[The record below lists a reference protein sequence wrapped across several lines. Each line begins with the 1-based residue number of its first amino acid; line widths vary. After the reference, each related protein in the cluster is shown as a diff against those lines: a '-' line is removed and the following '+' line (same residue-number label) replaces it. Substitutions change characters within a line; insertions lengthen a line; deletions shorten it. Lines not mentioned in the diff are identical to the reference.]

1 MNGRPLGTRK
11 TIRLMIGLTILAW
24 ATQTLFHQW
33 GYGAEVTG
41 DDVEPATSSEK
52 FVPAP
57 RLDHRSATLEL
68 RSEARVNGAEVRLK
82 QICRW
87 SDTDAPAFATAGELV
102 VLRFEGNTPFKAI
115 SLDDLRKTLSDAGIN
130 VGMIDFAGPT
140 QCTISRADLE
150 YDPDTALDQW
160 IAARQPEAAAPEA
173 SAAPVAAASPIA
185 SPAAAPGATTTPAAA
200 AEADANASPVHPLRD
215 LLQSDLST
223 KLNISLD
230 QLQVNFN
237 PADQKLLNLSEPQF
251 KFNIDGSYNNNLGDV
266 SWQVLVVTD
275 SGSKKA
281 SISANARAWQNQV
294 VFEKPLTR
302 GELIR
307 ADEIASRRLLVDRIA
322 NDQLLTTDQVVGQQ
336 ASRDIQTGTVAT
348 AQFIEAVPLA
358 RAGQF
363 ITVTLNSGTVSVK
376 SVAKAMEEGSYG
388 QAIRVKSEATDQV
401 FEVVLTG
408 PQEATVGP
416 MTTPQARADAR

>member
-11 TIRLMIGLTILAW
+11 TIRLLIGLTILAW

-33 GYGAEVTG
+33 GYGADVTA
-41 DDVEPATSSEK
+41 DDIPPQTASEK

-68 RSEARVNGAEVRLK
+68 RAETRVNGPEVRLK

-87 SDTDAPAFATAGELV
+87 SDTDAPCFVAAGELI

-115 SLDDLRKTLSDAGIN
+115 SLDDLRKTLTDAGVN
-130 VGMIDFAGPT
+130 VAMIDFSGPM
-140 QCTISRADLE
+140 QCTVSRADLE

-160 IAARQPEAAAPEA
+160 IAARQPEALAPPTASATVVAPSATPIAAPA
-173 SAAPVAAASPIA
+173 
-185 SPAAAPGATTTPAAA
+185 PAAVD
-200 AEADANASPVHPLRD
+200 ADASPVHTLRD

-223 KLNISLD
+223 KLNIPLD

-251 KFNIDGSYNNNLGDV
+251 KFNVDGSFNYNLGDV
-266 SWQVLVVTD
+266 SWQVQIVTD

-281 SISANARAWQNQV
+281 TVSANARAWQSQV
-294 VFEKPLTR
+294 VFARPLTR
-302 GELIR
+302 GEVIR
-307 ADEIASRRLLVDRIA
+307 ADDVAPRRLLVDRVA
-322 NDQLLTTDQVVGQQ
+322 SDPLLTSEQVVGQQ
-336 ASRDIQTGTVAT
+336 AARDIQTGTIAT

-363 ITVTLNSGTVSVK
+363 VTVTLNNGSVSVK
-376 SVAKAMEEGSYG
+376 SVAKAMEGGSYG
-388 QAIRVKSEATDQV
+388 QTIRVKNEATDQT

-408 PQEATVGP
+408 PQEGSIGP
-416 MTTPQARADAR
+416 VSAPQADADAK